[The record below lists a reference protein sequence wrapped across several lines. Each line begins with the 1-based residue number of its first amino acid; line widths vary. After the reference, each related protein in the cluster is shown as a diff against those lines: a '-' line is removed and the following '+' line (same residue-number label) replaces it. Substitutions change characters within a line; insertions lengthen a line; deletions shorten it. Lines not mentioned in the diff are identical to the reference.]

1 MDSQKQ
7 PPRRVVA
14 SVPAR
19 LEAHAQKIADEVAQA
34 WHRAYGSER
43 IEVPL
48 SVAALLAFI
57 APGSDDDLVFA
68 ENHLLGIDADEFA
81 AFARMQW
88 AIFVRHRPDLANA
101 AWPLIEPW
109 HGKDPID
116 GVVLKAAKDVADA
129 AVRAGQL
136 RLTGNTRRREVD
148 MFGVVLMTLRSDKAR
163 TARGQIYT
171 PGPLTDLMARM
182 VGVPQEG
189 ESIHDPAAG
198 TGGFF
203 RSVAEAMREQ
213 GRNPATASWW
223 AVDIDDLAIAALAV
237 NATLWELGPNVIL
250 GVANTLANP
259 DWTDRALAERNEA
272 VQIAQTLHAAHQ
284 AGRMLT
290 ALDALTIDYGDNDHS
305 TGNRAAEPPGTRTQQ
320 P

>member
-1 MDSQKQ
+1 MDSQRQ
-7 PPRRVVA
+7 PSKRMVA
-14 SVPAR
+14 SVPTR
-19 LEAHAQKIADEVAQA
+19 LDAHAQKIADEVAQA

-43 IEVPL
+43 IDVPL
-48 SVAALLAFI
+48 SVAAVLAFI
-57 APGSDDDLVFA
+57 APNSDDDLVFA

-88 AIFVRHRPDLANA
+88 AIFVRYRPDLADA

-148 MFGVVLMTLRSDKAR
+148 MFGVVLMNLRSDKAR

-213 GRNPATASWW
+213 GRNPARSSWW
-223 AVDIDDLAIAALAV
+223 AVDIDDLAIAVLAV

-250 GVANTLANP
+250 GVADTLANP
-259 DWTDRALAERNEA
+259 DWAERALAERNEA
-272 VQIAQTLHAAHQ
+272 VEISRTLHAVQQ
-284 AGRMLT
+284 ALRLLT
-290 ALDALTIDYGDNDHS
+290 DLDALAIEHGDGDSS
-305 TGNRAAEPPGTRTQQ
+305 TGNRAVETPGTQTEQ